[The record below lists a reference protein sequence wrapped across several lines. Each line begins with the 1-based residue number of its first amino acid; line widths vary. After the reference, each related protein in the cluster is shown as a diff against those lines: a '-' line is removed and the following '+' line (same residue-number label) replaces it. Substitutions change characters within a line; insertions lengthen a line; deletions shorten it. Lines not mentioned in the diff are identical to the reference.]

1 MLYGGSVAKKT
12 KELFDLDLQI
22 QQLQEELKS
31 EELLLEELLHEEQ
44 YALSEKDLYS
54 FVLNAFEHIEPG
66 KYLKDNWY
74 IGAICEFLTAI
85 YNRELRYLIV
95 NIPPRHLKTI
105 CCSVLFN
112 CWVWLQDPSHK
123 FLTASYGMALSLD
136 AALKTRRLVQGEWYT
151 KRWGERF
158 HLLEDQNTKS
168 LFENN
173 QGGFRFST
181 SIGSTVTGKGADIR
195 ILDDP
200 HKAKEAFSKIKRE
213 AVIDWY
219 ETEWASR
226 RNDPATLCEVLVMQ
240 RLHEEDLAG
249 YLINKGTHTVLRL
262 PMEYEP
268 QLFISNP
275 LGWIDPRTK
284 VGELLSPD
292 RFSDAEI
299 ESLKREATVWAGQ
312 YQQVPAPKEGS
323 IVKRKDI
330 EFYTLNSIPST
341 FDIVLASWD
350 LSFGG
355 DSESAY
361 VVGTVWG
368 KCGAKKYLLDVVRKQ
383 MDFPQQIRAIQELNA
398 KYPDIRVTLIEDK
411 ANGRAAIDTLSAY
424 VPGVIPINPREF
436 GGDKESRL
444 QACTPD
450 FEAHNVFFP
459 VASTVTWDIQYC
471 INELTTFPRSKYAD
485 FVDSTTQALNY
496 LFKYNKNTIA
506 YVMAPTKPVENSRD
520 YFSGGNVNVYINN
533 VNVVR
538 GLFS

>member
-1 MLYGGSVAKKT
+1 MAKHNKQ
-12 KELFDLDLQI
+12 LLDLDLQI
-22 QQLQEELKS
+22 HQLQQELNS
-31 EELLLEELLHEEQ
+31 EEQLLEEILREEQ
-44 YALSEKDLYS
+44 YELSERDLYS
-54 FVLNAFEHIEPG
+54 FVLNGFKHIDPSQ
-66 KYLKDNWY
+66 LKNNWY
-74 IGAICEFLTAI
+74 IGAICEFLDAI
-85 YNRELRYLIV
+85 YRRQIRNLII
-95 NIPPRHLKTI
+95 NIPPRHLKTT

-112 CWVWLQDPSHK
+112 GWVWLQDPSHK
-123 FLTASYGMALSLD
+123 FMAASAGMSLSLRASV
-136 AALKTRRLVQGEWYT
+136 AARRLVECDWYK
-151 KRWGERF
+151 KRWGDRF
-158 HLLEDQNTKS
+158 HLTSDQNTKS
-168 LFENN
+168 MFENSC
-173 QGGFRFST
+173 GGYRFTT
-181 SIGSTVTGKGADIR
+181 SIGSSVIGQGADIQ

-200 HKAKEAFSKIKRE
+200 HDAAEVQSKIKRDF
-213 AVIDWY
+213 VIDWY
-219 ETEWASR
+219 ENAWTTR
-226 RNDPATLCEVLVMQ
+226 KNDPATGCEVLVMQ
-240 RLHEEDLAG
+240 RLHEEDLSG
-249 YLINKGTHTVLRL
+249 YLIAKGTHTVLRL

-292 RFSDAEI
+292 RYSDEQI
-299 ESLKREATVWAGQ
+299 EALKRNAYKWAGQ
-312 YQQVPAPKEGS
+312 FQQLPAPKEGS

-330 EFYTLNSIPST
+330 EFYTPNSMPST
-341 FDIVLASWD
+341 FDVVLASWD

-361 VVGTVWG
+361 VVGSVWG

-411 ANGRAAIDTLSAY
+411 ANGRAAIDTLSSY

-459 VASTVTWDIQYC
+459 VASTVTWDVQYC

-496 LFKYNKNTIA
+496 MFKYNKSTVA